1 MSIKILLE
9 KPVVNPLLP
18 LETSKFSNY
27 ILESNNKIYKC
38 KELGKGCAVIL
49 NDGLETSLLR
59 CRNFFGNNNIERI
72 RHLTNNNGV
81 NISTDDESY
90 IYFNEKFKGDID
102 VDGNVV
108 EFMFNYGSDLSPEK
122 EEIKI
127 EMKGV
132 LQHTVK
138 HLGKTLMFF
147 Y

>member
-59 CRNFFGNNNIERI
+59 I
-72 RHLTNNNGV
+72 
-81 NISTDDESY
+81 
-90 IYFNEKFKGDID
+90 
-102 VDGNVV
+102 
-108 EFMFNYGSDLSPEK
+108 
-122 EEIKI
+122 
-127 EMKGV
+127 
-132 LQHTVK
+132 
-138 HLGKTLMFF
+138 
-147 Y
+147 